1 MKAPRRVALVLV
13 AVVPAA
19 LLVSACGGG
28 TDTSAAKTAA
38 ALQTTAPT
46 TAAPT
51 ATPAV
56 PAEVQLTD
64 DDNGRSLTLAKGGT
78 LIIALVSN
86 PSTGFAW
93 SVADPSPAQLVLQ
106 GEPQYVPPGSTTP
119 VVGAAGT
126 QVFTFKATATGEAK
140 LTLNYARSFEPTV
153 PPEKTFTVTV
163 TVQ

>member
-1 MKAPRRVALVLV
+1 MNARRLAFGI
-13 AVVPAA
+13 AAIVPAA
-19 LLVSACGGG
+19 LLISACGGG
-28 TDTSAAKTAA
+28 ADKSATQTAA
-38 ALQTTAPT
+38 ALQTPAAT

-51 ATPAV
+51 ATAAV

-64 DDNGRSLTLAKGGT
+64 ADNGRSVTLANGGA
-78 LIIALVSN
+78 LVIALTSN

-93 SVADPSPAQLVLQ
+93 SVADPSPSQLVLQ
-106 GEPQYVPPGSTTP
+106 GEPQYVPPGSTTTP
-119 VVGAAGT
+119 AVGAAGT

-163 TVQ
+163 TVK